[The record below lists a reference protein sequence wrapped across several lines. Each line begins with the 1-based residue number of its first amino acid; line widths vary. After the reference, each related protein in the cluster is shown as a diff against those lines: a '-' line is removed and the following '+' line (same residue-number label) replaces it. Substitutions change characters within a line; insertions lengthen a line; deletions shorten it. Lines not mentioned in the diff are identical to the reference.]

1 MARTQLVRLFLLIGS
16 LLLVGQAQAGD
27 VFTGYQNDNKGQYF
41 AYLGVRAPFMKEQ
54 NGFQPFLQ
62 VFGAGLG
69 YSFKDHGQELDAR
82 HQFVTPSLGVRYT
95 MGSWAWIAMAGPQV
109 RWQQE
114 ETRDART
121 NRENRVGAFVQ
132 LEAFHWQEEGI
143 FHAIGSYAD
152 IDQFFY
158 GRLRKTFLV
167 HKSEQVCCSTYL
179 GWDLAGM
186 GNNDFY
192 AVQTGPL
199 IQVPIDRVSLT
210 VKGGYQYTRVF
221 QSGGYGGVEL
231 YVPF

>member
-1 MARTQLVRLFLLIGS
+1 MACTQLVRVVLLIAS
-16 LLLVGQAQAGD
+16 VILAGQARAGD
-27 VFTGYQNDNKGQYF
+27 LFTGYQNDNKGQYF
-41 AYLGVRAPFMKEQ
+41 AYLGIRAPFMKEH
-54 NGFQPFLQ
+54 NGFQPFVQ

-69 YSFKDHGQELDAR
+69 YSFKDHGQELDAQ
-82 HQFVTPSLGVRYT
+82 HQFVTPSLGVKYT
-95 MGSWAWIAMAGPQV
+95 VGSWAWIAMAGPQV
-109 RWQQE
+109 RWQEQD
-114 ETRDART
+114 TRT
-121 NRENRVGAFVQ
+121 GSTTHENPIGAFVQ

-152 IDQFFY
+152 IDRFFY

-167 HKSEQVCCSTYL
+167 HKSEETCCSTFL

-199 IQVPIDRVSLT
+199 IQVPIARFSIT

-221 QSGGYGGVEL
+221 QSGVYGGVEL

>member
-1 MARTQLVRLFLLIGS
+1 MACTQLVRVVLLIAS
-16 LLLVGQAQAGD
+16 VILADQARAGD
-27 VFTGYQNDNKGQYF
+27 LFTGYQNDNKGQYF
-41 AYLGVRAPFMKEQ
+41 AYLGVRTPFMKEH
-54 NGFQPFLQ
+54 NGFQPFFQ

-69 YSFKDHGQELDAR
+69 YSFKDTGQELDAR
-82 HQFVTPSLGVRYT
+82 HQFVTPSLGVKYT
-95 MGSWAWIAMAGPQV
+95 VGSWAWIAMAGPQV

-114 ETRDART
+114 ETRAGRT
-121 NRENRVGAFVQ
+121 THRNPVGVFVQ
-132 LEAFHWQEEGI
+132 VETFHWQEEGS

-152 IDQFFY
+152 IDRFFF

-167 HKSEQVCCSTYL
+167 HKSEETCCSTYL

-186 GNNDFY
+186 GNTDFY

-199 IQVPIDRVSLT
+199 IQVPIERFYIT